1 MNEKAI
7 EFNYSWSVYVLH
19 SSDLLAWV
27 HSKSNQGFYFSGTLV
42 NLIHLSDHYVNI
54 AKTLRYIMVHSKLES
69 EIKIGSWLC
78 LFTIFSLPFGLVMQS
93 MCKFISQAVVI
104 LVIFFNW

>member
-27 HSKSNQGFYFSGTLV
+27 HNKSNQGFYFSETSV
-42 NLIHLSDHYVNI
+42 NLIYVSDHYVNI
-54 AKTLRYIMVHSKLES
+54 TKTLGYIVVHSKLKS
-69 EIKIGSWLC
+69 EIKNG
-78 LFTIFSLPFGLVMQS
+78 
-93 MCKFISQAVVI
+93 
-104 LVIFFNW
+104 